1 MMHRSAVT
9 VAAVHAGGIALAVLV
24 AAASAPGQV
33 QGLGI
38 TVPAPAMYRFT
49 ALAVDGGGT
58 VFAVEGDT
66 LYRLDGG
73 AFQPFVT
80 SIEAKAFG
88 GEEVTIDPSGFAVDA
103 AGSVAYLATGGSGR
117 LVEIDIDPASGG
129 FGSARELTGAAMQSN
144 YGLAVDPIHGHV
156 FLTDSYS
163 ADLYGVDPTDAGT
176 MTLLRSFTGG
186 MFSGG
191 IGFAPDGRLIVPVAK
206 GFSAWPKD
214 DNYPVDM
221 WRFGTEF
228 LDEVAA
234 GVPPTDPGDVYAQ
247 MLQVSGHGFVA
258 VDADGVAYLQGADG
272 IYRVDPSGNLSVLAG
287 DTSQNVFGMVGIGF
301 MGLAYDATA
310 NRLLFAYRDTEDV
323 PFELYEYALPEP
335 ATLGLLAFG
344 AAGLWRRRRA
354 SARR

>member
-1 MMHRSAVT
+1 MMKKIAVML
-9 VAAVHAGGIALAVLV
+9 AAVLAAATSGAAGMQSLGIAVPEP
-24 AAASAPGQV
+24 AAW
-33 QGLGI
+33 
-38 TVPAPAMYRFT
+38 RFT
-49 ALAVDGGGT
+49 ALAVDGSGT

-66 LYRLDGG
+66 LYRLEGG

-80 SIEAKAFG
+80 SIETKAFG

-103 AGSVAYLATGGSGR
+103 SGSVAYLATGGSGR
-117 LVEIDIDPASGG
+117 LVEIDIDPGSGG

-163 ADLYGVDPTDAGT
+163 AGLYGVDPAGAGT
-176 MTLLRSFTGG
+176 MTLLKSFAGG
-186 MFSGG
+186 MFGGG

-206 GFSAWPKD
+206 SFSNWQDGED
-214 DNYPVDM
+214 DYAVDM

-234 GVPPTDPGDVYAQ
+234 GDPPADPGDAYAQ

-258 VDADGVAYLQGADG
+258 VDADGAAYLQGADG
-272 IYRVDPSGNLSVLAG
+272 IYRVDASGNLSVLAG
-287 DTSQNVFGMVGIGF
+287 DTSQNVFTLVGVGF
-301 MGLAYDATA
+301 MGLAYDAPA
-310 NRLLFAYRDTEDV
+310 NRLLFAYREADVV
-323 PFELYEYALPEP
+323 PFELYEYVIPEP

-344 AAGLWRRRRA
+344 VACLRVRRRRT
-354 SARR
+354 

>member
-9 VAAVHAGGIALAVLV
+9 VAVVHAGGIALAVLV
-24 AAASAPGQV
+24 AAASAPGQM

-38 TVPAPAMYRFT
+38 TVPEPGMWRFT

-73 AFQPFVT
+73 AFQSFVT

-129 FGSARELTGAAMQSN
+129 FGSARELAGAAMQSN

-163 ADLYGVDPTDAGT
+163 ADLYGVDPSDAGT
-176 MTLLRSFTGG
+176 MTLLKSFTGG
-186 MFSGG
+186 MFGGG
-191 IGFAPDGRLIVPVAK
+191 IGFAPDGRLVVPVAK
-206 GFSAWPKD
+206 SFCNWQAGED
-214 DNYPVDM
+214 DYTIDM
-221 WRFGTEF
+221 WRFGTGF

-234 GVPPTDPGDVYAQ
+234 GVPPTDPGDAYAQ

-272 IYRVDPSGNLSVLAG
+272 IYRVGPSGNLSVLAG

-310 NRLLFAYRDTEDV
+310 NRLLFAYRDTDGV

-335 ATLGLLAFG
+335 ATLGLLALG
-344 AAGLWRRRRA
+344 AAGLWVRRRRT
-354 SARR
+354 